1 MNLSHSA
8 FLYRPAFHAL
18 TIILPLAL
26 SLSAMGD
33 VTLPAV
39 FSEHAVL
46 QKSAKTAVW
55 GKASANEKVT
65 ITLDKSIATVIAD
78 ADGKWN
84 TMLDLTKEGQGPYDM
99 TVAGSNKITIRD
111 VVIGEVWVCSG
122 QSNMSVGL
130 GDDLYWKE
138 EIAKCE
144 NPQLRQF
151 TPNASIADLTPQE
164 DLPGHWILASPSN
177 GPAFSAVAYYFGKS
191 VQNKLKVPVGLIKT
205 CWGGTPC
212 EAWTSAQALDTVPE
226 LKQGKDKVVTDY
238 QNFQD
243 YLTKHKTWVEKYQRG
258 DRPLPQNL
266 DAYVKPDAPTDG
278 WKTITLPN
286 KFSDIG
292 LPDSGAVWLRKK
304 ITLPP
309 NGLNQPSG
317 VGLGDFRDN
326 VTLFWNGRNV
336 GSKDVSVVGGGFY
349 ISGEFTPTK
358 EITLAVRVTCS
369 SDGMGILPGK
379 SHFGEQCSGPLKGE
393 WLAKV
398 EYELPPLD
406 AEAKASLPVLPP
418 FPAYEKSNIATF
430 LYNGMVH
437 PFIPYRIAGVVWY
450 QGETNAN
457 RAFQYRT
464 AFPLMI
470 KDWRKQWGQGNFPF
484 YYCQLAN
491 FNNIPDAPGEND
503 WAELR
508 EAQDMTLSLPNTGEA
523 ILIDIGE
530 AANIHPRNKRDAG
543 VRVALA
549 ALAKTYGQR
558 VTYSGPTYQSI
569 AVEGDKVRVHFKN
582 ATGGLIAK
590 QLPATYIPT
599 TVHMETTAPLVRKL
613 PNSEVEGFAVCGED
627 KKWVWADASIKDSE
641 VIVSAP
647 GVSKPIAVRYA
658 WASNPICN
666 LYNGAG
672 LPAGPFRSDSFPSI
686 TEKARY

>member
-1 MNLSHSA
+1 M
-8 FLYRPAFHAL
+8 
-18 TIILPLAL
+18 
-26 SLSAMGD
+26 
-33 VTLPAV
+33 PAV

-46 QKSAKTAVW
+46 QKSAKTPVW
-55 GKASANEKVT
+55 GKASAKEKVT
-65 ITLDKSIATVIAD
+65 VTLDKASATVTTG
-78 ADGKWN
+78 ADGKWKV
-84 TMLDLTKEGQGPYDM
+84 MLDLTKEGQGPYEM
-99 TVAGSNKITIRD
+99 IVAGSNKISIAD
-111 VVIGEVWVCSG
+111 VVLGEVWVCSG
-122 QSNMSVGL
+122 QSNMGVGL

-138 EIAKCE
+138 ESTKCE
-144 NPQLRQF
+144 NPLLRQF
-151 TPNASIADLTPQE
+151 TPYTSIADPTPQE
-164 DLPGHWILASPSN
+164 DLPGHWILATPAN
-177 GPAFSAVAYYFGKS
+177 GPSFSAVAYYFGKR
-191 VQNKLKVPVGLIKT
+191 VQNKLKLPVGLIKT
-205 CWGGTPC
+205 CWGGTPS

-238 QNFQD
+238 LNFQD
-243 YLTKHKTWVEKYQRG
+243 YLIKHKAWVKKFQRG

-266 DAYVKPDAPTDG
+266 DEYVKPDAPTDG
-278 WKTITLPN
+278 WKSVTLPN
-286 KFSDIG
+286 KFSEIG
-292 LPDSGAVWLRKK
+292 LPSAGAVWLRKK

-309 NGLNQPSG
+309 PGLNQPSG

-336 GSKDVSVVGGGFY
+336 GNKDISVVGGGFY

-358 EITLAVRVTCS
+358 EVTLAVRITCS

-379 SHFGEQCSGPLKGE
+379 SFFGEGFTGPLKGE

-406 AEAKASLPVLPP
+406 AVAKTSLPVLPP

-470 KDWRKQWGQGNFPF
+470 KDWRKQWAQGNFPY

-491 FNNIPDAPGEND
+491 FNSIPDVPGEND

-508 EAQDMTLSLPNTGEA
+508 EAQDMTLALPNTGEA

-543 VRVALA
+543 DRMALA
-549 ALAKTYGQR
+549 ALAKTYGKS
-558 VTYSGPTYQSI
+558 VVYSGPTYQSI
-569 AVEGDKVRVHFKN
+569 TVEGDKIRVHFKN
-582 ATGGLIAK
+582 ATGGLVARA
-590 QLPATYIPT
+590 LPATYIPT
-599 TVHMETTAPLVRKL
+599 TVHMETTAPLVRKS
-613 PNSEVEGFAVCGED
+613 PNSEVEGFAICGED
-627 KKWVWADASIKDSE
+627 RKWVWADASIKGSDI
-641 VIVSAP
+641 IVSAP
-647 GVSKPIAVRYA
+647 GVSKPVAVRYT

-672 LPAGPFRSDSFPSI
+672 LPAGPFRSDSFPCI